1 MNHAVLT
8 SHLASVATVPLVSSL
23 ASVGNPLVRLTSV
36 VRELAADLL
45 CASDTRIVKIAS
57 ENAIGWTVEIEVFA
71 PNPELTVSLRGG
83 SKSILERSRYRLH
96 FDLDLELVAL
106 EPAEA

>member
-1 MNHAVLT
+1 MSQAIQT
-8 SHLASVATVPLVSSL
+8 SHLTSFAAVPLV
-23 ASVGNPLVRLTSV
+23 AAPAVPANPLVRLAGI
-36 VRELAADLL
+36 VRGLAADLL

-57 ENAIGWTVEIEVFA
+57 ENAAGWRVEVEVFA